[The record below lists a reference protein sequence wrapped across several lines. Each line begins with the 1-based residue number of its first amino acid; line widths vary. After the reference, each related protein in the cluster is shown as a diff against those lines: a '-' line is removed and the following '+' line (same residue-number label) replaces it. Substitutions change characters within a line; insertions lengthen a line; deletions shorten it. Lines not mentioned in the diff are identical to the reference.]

1 MNKSLFLSM
10 LLISV
15 LLISGCGKSGTTDG
29 NKDNGAVAVEK
40 GTLVMQITDAPAAL
54 NIQKAEVTIS
64 GIQVHQGEVGDT
76 TGAWENIVTGPK
88 TFDLVA
94 IKDVTALIGSA
105 DIPVG
110 KYTQVR
116 LSVDKATAVIDGNT
130 VEMLVPSKEVRLV
143 RGFEIVAGE
152 TTKLTL
158 DFKAGLSIND
168 IGGGKYVMKPVIKIL
183 QG

>member
-1 MNKSLFLSM
+1 MNKSLFLSV

-15 LLISGCGKSGTTDG
+15 LLISGCKGPASPGENG
-29 NKDNGAVAVEK
+29 GNGAVTK

-64 GIQVHQGEVGDT
+64 SIMVHQGEVGNTSGEWT
-76 TGAWENIVTGPK
+76 TVVAGPK

-94 IKDVTALIGSA
+94 IKDVTALIGSS

-130 VEMLVPSKEVRLV
+130 VEMLIPSKEVRLI
-143 RGFEIVAGE
+143 RGFNIVAGE

-158 DFKAGLSIND
+158 DFKADLSIND

-183 QG
+183 QE